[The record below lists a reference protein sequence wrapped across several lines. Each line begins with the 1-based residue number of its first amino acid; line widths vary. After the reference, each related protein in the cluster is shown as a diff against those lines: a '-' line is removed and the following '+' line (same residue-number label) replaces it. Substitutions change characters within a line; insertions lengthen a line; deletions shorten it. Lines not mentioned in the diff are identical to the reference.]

1 MQCFRC
7 DPTVLL
13 SSEVKTLHENLRFT
27 ALVHELPLS
36 GSSRTTLADYAR
48 TSFTTGITRLAP
60 ATICP
65 KLLLA
70 HRCPKFV
77 RNKLAALKLGPVTR
91 WPRCDG

>member
-48 TSFTTGITRLAP
+48 TSFTTGITRLVFA
-60 ATICP
+60 AYS
-65 KLLLA
+65 A
-70 HRCPKFV
+70 KFGIF
-77 RNKLAALKLGPVTR
+77 AACVA
-91 WPRCDG
+91 